1 MCGIAGVFGRE
12 DAETV
17 RAMTDALVHR
27 GPDEGLVVSGEGFTL
42 GARRLSIVDVEGG
55 TQPLANEAE
64 RVWAAQNGELYGFA
78 RMREGLLER
87 GHDLRTRCDTE
98 ILPHLYEELGDE
110 LLEELD
116 GMFALAVW
124 DGDRRRGLL
133 ARDRTGKKPLYYL
146 ERDGELWFASE
157 LKALLLVPGFER
169 VLDLESMHHYLSF
182 KHVPAPRTI
191 FRGVRS
197 LPPAHRLA
205 WSEGRTGEPVR
216 YWRPRFDAP
225 DQPTEDEAVE
235 QLDAL
240 LRAGVERRLMGDVPI
255 GFFLSGGLD
264 SSLSTAIAAELAS
277 GPVQTFTLGYA
288 GDSSTPGK
296 EADRRWAGWVAQ
308 RYRTD
313 HHEEEVDFGRFPETI
328 GPILRSFDEP
338 FAGVVSTYFLSELIA
353 RHVKVAVS
361 GDGADELFGSY
372 RSHRLAAAEP
382 DGDEVA
388 RRTELFVLSE
398 AEKRDL
404 YVPAIREALARAD
417 SEREVER
424 SFAGLTATGALNR
437 TLESEFLTV
446 FPDQVL
452 AFVDRLSMAHSLEV
466 RTAYLDTAVVELVAG
481 LPGAM
486 KIRDGRTKHLLKRVA
501 ARYFPAEMIDRPKEG
516 FVMPVTDWLLADL
529 EVYVRETLAPERVAR
544 VGIFDPVPVS
554 ALVNGFYREGGD
566 WRYGNKILALVV
578 FHEWFDI
585 YRPQVP

>member
-17 RAMTDALVHR
+17 RAMTDALLHR
-27 GPDEGLVVSGEGFTL
+27 GPDEGLVVSGDGFTL

-55 TQPLANEAE
+55 TQPLANETE
-64 RVWAAQNGELYGFA
+64 RIWAAQNGELYGFA
-78 RMREGLLER
+78 RIREGLLER
-87 GHDLRTRCDTE
+87 GHELRTRCDTE
-98 ILPHLYEELGDE
+98 ILPHLYEEHGDA
-110 LLEELD
+110 LVHELD
-116 GMFALAVW
+116 GMFALAIW
-124 DGDRRRGLL
+124 DGEHGRGLL
-133 ARDRTGKKPLYYL
+133 ARDRTGKKPLYTL

-182 KHVPAPRTI
+182 KHVPGPRTI
-191 FRGVRS
+191 FRGIRS
-197 LPPAHRLA
+197 LPPAHTLS
-205 WSEGRTGEPVR
+205 WSGGKTSVPAR

-225 DQPTEDEAVE
+225 DPPSEDDAVE

-240 LRAGVERRLMGDVPI
+240 LRRGVERRLMGDVPI

-277 GPVQTFTLGYA
+277 GPVRTFTLGYA
-288 GDSSTPGK
+288 GGSSTPGK
-296 EADRRWAGWVAQ
+296 EADRRWAAWVAE
-308 RYRTD
+308 RYGTD
-313 HHEEEVDFGRFPETI
+313 HAEEEVDVGRFPETI
-328 GPILRSFDEP
+328 GPILRAFDEP
-338 FAGVVSTYFLSELIA
+338 FAGVVSTYFLAELIA

-372 RSHRLAAAEP
+372 RSHRLAAADP
-382 DGDEVA
+382 TGDEVA
-388 RRTELFVLSE
+388 RRTGLLVLSE
-398 AEKRDL
+398 AEKHGL
-404 YVPAIREALARAD
+404 YTPAVREALAGA
-417 SEREVER
+417 SSPREVER

-481 LPGAM
+481 LPGEL
-486 KIRDGRTKHLLKRVA
+486 KIREGRTKHLLKRVA
-501 ARYFPAEMIDRPKEG
+501 ARYFPAEMIERPKEG

-529 EVYVRETLAPERVAR
+529 EPYVRETLAPAR
-544 VGIFDPVPVS
+544 LADAGVFDPAAVT
-554 ALVNGFYREGGD
+554 ALVDGFYREGGD

-578 FHEWFDI
+578 FQEWFEL
-585 YRPQVP
+585 YRPRVP